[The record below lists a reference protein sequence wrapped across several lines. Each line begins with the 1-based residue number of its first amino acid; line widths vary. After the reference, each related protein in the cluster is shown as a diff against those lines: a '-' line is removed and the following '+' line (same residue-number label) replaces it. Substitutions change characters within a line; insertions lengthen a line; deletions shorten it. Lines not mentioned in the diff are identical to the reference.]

1 MDLIQLVW
9 LDTLQPDKLIIT
21 RVTVKY
27 IIIPV
32 VEIRVPTNV
41 VVAVTKNQIGE
52 NQEADDDN
60 ARPISVQWRV
70 FQIVHIYE

>member
-1 MDLIQLVW
+1 MDIMDLIQLVW

-21 RVTVKY
+21 RETVKY
-27 IIIPV
+27 VIIPV
-32 VEIRVPTNV
+32 VESRVPTNV

-60 ARPISVQWRV
+60 ARPISVQ
-70 FQIVHIYE
+70 

>member
-60 ARPISVQWRV
+60 ARPISVQ
-70 FQIVHIYE
+70 